1 MYKLPHNTVDSA
13 FKPFAPL
20 ISTSNAMINQ
30 IINIFENAEYNKKIC
45 NVFLDRVD
53 VAKIHIKNLERRKE
67 ENEHIFRDDDYH
79 KHFERFTTILLKIKE
94 FLSDITHPGYNK
106 YNSAKNFEKIFEDLT
121 QDIDTVMGDLKFTT
135 IAPEEQK
142 KIDQQSLKESYETMK
157 EVWKVVDDNKQM
169 NTSLQKVNTIKTQV
183 ESKGNQGD
191 NNNTIKATQIPP
203 NMLQDPEYK
212 KSSDFR
218 GERPYYIC
226 KKNLKNSEKVACRY
240 IIIHDLS
247 DNEYQKIQK
256 QLAILEKLHD
266 SKNILIFYGLSTVVV
281 LEWAEMGNLDNVYN
295 NYVTSWPDKVS
306 IALGICHRLI
316 FLYSCKILHHDICCG
331 NIMITKKKEPNF
343 DVQGAPES
351 LSCGFKQY
359 YNFKYET
366 FSFGMLLL
374 KPGFERIHYEKWDMR
389 KIKLQKEYSNI
400 FTAWRN
406 DSTIRSSF
414 QHIFLKLNN
423 LTSTYGKNNENV
435 TSPKKERNSD
445 GVITHS
451 KHSVSIGDDDKEFL
465 KVKQTNKPDSI
476 MPIIPENTIK
486 LFQEAAD
493 ENCDAQLHYMHYMVD
508 DKNADKDLFIKY
520 LRLSADNGNTTA

>member
-266 SKNILIFYGLSTVVV
+266 SKNILIFYGLST
-281 LEWAEMGNLDNVYN
+281 
-295 NYVTSWPDKVS
+295 
-306 IALGICHRLI
+306 
-316 FLYSCKILHHDICCG
+316 
-331 NIMITKKKEPNF
+331 ITKKKEPNF